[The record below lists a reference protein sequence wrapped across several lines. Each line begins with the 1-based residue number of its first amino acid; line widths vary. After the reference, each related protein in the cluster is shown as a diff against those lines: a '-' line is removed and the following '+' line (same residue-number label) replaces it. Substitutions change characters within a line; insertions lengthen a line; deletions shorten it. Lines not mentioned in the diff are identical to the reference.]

1 MLLFPLRN
9 ATEWISSEW
18 KPGVF
23 FIRFLCAYQDS
34 GIVTLQDNLACIWA
48 FNRHRQYAQVLH
60 FTTSSLAW
68 LNSFAG
74 WLQTHCPAIALIF
87 SFSESH
93 TLAEHIYYVLLHCP
107 METYL
112 LTPNTA
118 LFTIPFKTS
127 LFYKLHPASFHVSIS
142 SASIHSPSIFEHL
155 LYTRQKYIIL
165 DHRDEVAFS
174 ALKERPVQRDR
185 WMLDRVLWQL
195 QWTEEY
201 T

>member
-1 MLLFPLRN
+1 MKARSFLHSFLVCLSGFRN
-9 ATEWISSEW
+9 CYFA
-18 KPGVF
+18 
-23 FIRFLCAYQDS
+23 
-34 GIVTLQDNLACIWA
+34 
-48 FNRHRQYAQVLH
+48 RQPSMHLSIQQAQTGST

-118 LFTIPFKTS
+118 LFTFSFKSS

-195 QWTEEY
+195 Q
-201 T
+201 